1 MILEPSRRK
10 TAAPV
15 CMANTEWFQENLAD
29 GASILD
35 DSTFKGYIFPDIE
48 NPAAAEDSAK
58 GYAGVWIHE
67 KVSNIGFCRVNN
79 CGVWQKEI

>member
-1 MILEPSRRK
+1 
-10 TAAPV
+10 
-15 CMANTEWFQENLAD
+15 MANTEWFQEDLAD

-58 GYAGVWIHE
+58 SYAGVWIHE

-79 CGVWQKEI
+79 CGV